1 MTKLFLKIFIVL
13 AVLSSLAFVIT
24 LKSLSERT
32 NERDIAVN
40 TAAEERFRAERFI
53 KLADSLQNE
62 TGSKEVV
69 YHARDKRTKDFF
81 TFLKVGRSYMGYE
94 IISDLHGID
103 RTAFDYIFWTC
114 VDSGIDIPFLMH
126 VLWTE
131 SRFGTNITHKLNRD
145 GSKDGG
151 WFGINYKDPREA
163 EKSSPYTDVYKFIK
177 KYRKLESFPKS
188 EWASRYNSKVLWL
201 K

>member
-1 MTKLFLKIFIVL
+1 MLKPLLKTFIVL
-13 AVLSSLAFVIT
+13 TVVSSLCAI
-24 LKSLSERT
+24 L
-32 NERDIAVN
+32 AVRSCSKHE
-40 TAAEERFRAERFI
+40 AEKIVAIDMIVEQR
-53 KLADSLQNE
+53 DSLERMSYIIDSLKNE

-69 YHARDKRTKDFF
+69 YHARDPRTKDFF
-81 TFLKVGRSYMGYE
+81 TFIKVGRGYKGYE
-94 IISDLHGID
+94 IISDLKGVD
-103 RTAFDYIFWTC
+103 RTAFDFIFWTC

-131 SRFGTNITHKLNRD
+131 SRMGTNIDHKINRD
-145 GSKDGG
+145 GTKDGG

-177 KYRKLESFPKS
+177 KYRKLEQFPKE
-188 EWASRYNSKVLWL
+188 EWASRYNSKVLWR